1 MATRVLSSE
10 QGKTSITRMQA
21 ILSNGLTEQIRAL
34 RSEGEILSDPNVW
47 DGTLAD
53 DFRSNTWPQ
62 ASNGLT
68 ACADALEALRARIQG
83 INSDIM
89 AAGGNS

>member
-1 MATRVLSSE
+1 MASRVLSSE

-21 ILSNGLTEQIRAL
+21 ILSNGLTEQIRSL
-34 RSEGEILSDPNVW
+34 RAEGEILSDPNVW
-47 DGTLAD
+47 DGTLAE

-62 ASNGLT
+62 AANGLA

-89 AAGGNS
+89 AAGGNA